1 MGKTVLV
8 VDDDPTQRRLIQAI
22 LEREGY
28 AVVHAENGGEAIDR
42 LTKGGSADVVLLDLI
57 MPGGPSGLE
66 TLAELRT
73 AGITTPVIVLT
84 ANGGI
89 ETVVKAM
96 QAGAQDFFVKPVGP
110 ERLLIGVR
118 NALQMT
124 QLTAEIGRLKKRATG
139 RTSFDDIVG
148 DSAPMRMVKALGA
161 RAAKSSIPVLIT
173 GESGV
178 GKEVIARALHGA
190 SPRAGK
196 PFIAVNCGALPA
208 NLVESILFGHEK
220 GAFTGASDKHAGKFV
235 EANGGTLFL
244 DEIGELPL
252 DIQVK
257 LLRALQEGEVDPVGG
272 KRPVKVD
279 VRIISATNRDP
290 AQQVK
295 EGAFR
300 EDLFYRLNV
309 FPIEAPALRERRE
322 DIPALIDHFITR
334 FNIEEGKRIV
344 GCSPDTMA
352 LLQAYDWPGNVRQLE
367 NTIYR
372 ALVLADSPLLQPHDF
387 PAISGVAAPLETP
400 ATATQFPDAP
410 DGEVAMAE
418 AQQSAQSAAPDSP
431 IRITD
436 DRGHVRTLEDIER
449 DLIQHAIEVYS
460 GHMSEIARRLGIG
473 RSTLYRKV
481 REQGLE
487 DHIKE
492 AG

>member
-1 MGKTVLV
+1 MAKTVLV
-8 VDDDPTQRRLIQAI
+8 VDDDPTQRRLIQAV
-22 LEREGY
+22 LDREGY
-28 AVVHAENGGEAIDR
+28 AVVHAESGGEAIDR
-42 LTKGGSADVVLLDLI
+42 LTKGGGADVVLLDLV
-57 MPGGPSGLE
+57 MPGLSGLE
-66 TLAELRT
+66 TLAEIRT
-73 AGITTPVIVLT
+73 AGVAVPVIVLT

-118 NALQMT
+118 NALQLT
-124 QLTAEIGRLKKRATG
+124 QLSAEIGRLKKHVSG

-148 DSAPMRMVKALGA
+148 DSPPMRMVKALGV
-161 RAAKSSIPVLIT
+161 RAAKSGIPVLIT

-190 SPRAGK
+190 SDRAGK
-196 PFIAVNCGALPA
+196 PFVAVNCGALPA

-220 GAFTGASDKHAGKFV
+220 GSFTGATDKHAGKFM

-252 DIQVK
+252 DMQVK
-257 LLRALQEGEVDPVGG
+257 LLRALQEGEIDPVGS
-272 KRPVKVD
+272 KRAVKVD
-279 VRIISATNRDP
+279 VRIVSATNRDP

-309 FPIEAPALRERRE
+309 FPIEAPALRDRRE
-322 DIPALIDHFITR
+322 DIPALVEHFIAR
-334 FNIEEGKRIV
+334 FNVEEGKRV
-344 GCSPDTMA
+344 AGCAVETMA
-352 LLQAYDWPGNVRQLE
+352 LLQAFDWPGNVRQLE
-367 NTIYR
+367 NSIYR

-387 PAISGVAAPLETP
+387 PAISGVAMPLTSAGAISHDRAETP
-400 ATATQFPDAP
+400 TS
-410 DGEVAMAE
+410 DGGE
-418 AQQSAQSAAPDSP
+418 ALPDSP
-431 IRITD
+431 VRIID
-436 DRGHVRTLEDIER
+436 ARGHLRTLEEIER

-487 DHIKE
+487 EQLKE

>member
-1 MGKTVLV
+1 MAKTVLV
-8 VDDDPTQRRLIQAI
+8 VDDDPTQRRLIQAV
-22 LEREGY
+22 LDREGY
-28 AVVHAENGGEAIDR
+28 AVVHAESGGEAIDR
-42 LTKGGSADVVLLDLI
+42 LTKGGGADVVLLDLV
-57 MPGGPSGLE
+57 MPGLSGME
-66 TLAELRT
+66 ALAEMRT
-73 AGITTPVIVLT
+73 AGVATPVIVLT

-89 ETVVKAM
+89 ETVVRAM

-110 ERLLIGVR
+110 ERLLVGVR

-139 RTSFDDIVG
+139 RSSFDDMVG
-148 DSAPMRMVKALGA
+148 DSEPMRMVKALGQ

-190 SPRAGK
+190 SDRAGK
-196 PFIAVNCGALPA
+196 PFVAVNCGALPA

-220 GAFTGASDKHAGKFV
+220 GAFTGAHEKHAGKFV

-252 DIQVK
+252 DMQVK

-279 VRIISATNRDP
+279 VRIVSATNRDP

-322 DIPALIDHFITR
+322 DIPALVEHFIAR
-334 FNIEEGKRIV
+334 FNVEEGKRV
-344 GCSPDTMA
+344 AGCSPETLA
-352 LLQAYDWPGNVRQLE
+352 LLQGHDWPGNVRQLE
-367 NTIYR
+367 NAVYR

-387 PAISGVAAPLETP
+387 PAISGVAVPLDDMAAAP
-400 ATATQFPDAP
+400 AGD
-410 DGEVAMAE
+410 
-418 AQQSAQSAAPDSP
+418 SASAAASHPASADEDGLHDSP
-431 IRITD
+431 VRITD
-436 DRGHVRTLEDIER
+436 DRGHVRTLEQIER

-487 DHIKE
+487 EQVKE

>member
-1 MGKTVLV
+1 MAKTVLV
-8 VDDDPTQRRLIQAI
+8 VDDDPTQRRLIQAV
-22 LEREGY
+22 LDREGY
-28 AVVHAENGGEAIDR
+28 AVVHAESGGEAIDR
-42 LTKGGSADVVLLDLI
+42 LTKGGGADVVLLDLV
-57 MPGGPSGLE
+57 MPGLSGME
-66 TLAELRT
+66 ALAEMRT
-73 AGITTPVIVLT
+73 AGVTTPVIVLT

-110 ERLLIGVR
+110 DRLLVGVR

-124 QLTAEIGRLKKRATG
+124 QLTAEIGRLKKRAAG
-139 RTSFDDIVG
+139 RTSFDDMVG
-148 DSAPMRMVKALGA
+148 DSEPMRMVKALGQ

-190 SPRAGK
+190 SDRAGK
-196 PFIAVNCGALPA
+196 PFVAVNCGALPA

-220 GAFTGASDKHAGKFV
+220 GAFTGAHEKHAGKFV

-252 DIQVK
+252 DMQVK

-279 VRIISATNRDP
+279 VRIVSATNRDP

-322 DIPALIDHFITR
+322 DIPALVEHFIAR
-334 FNIEEGKRIV
+334 FNVEEGKRV
-344 GCSPDTMA
+344 AGCSPETLA
-352 LLQAYDWPGNVRQLE
+352 LLQGHDWPGNVRQLE
-367 NTIYR
+367 NAVYR

-387 PAISGVAAPLETP
+387 PAISGVAVPL
-400 ATATQFPDAP
+400 DA
-410 DGEVAMAE
+410 V
-418 AQQSAQSAAPDSP
+418 AAPRSGEHALASASESASSDEDAQHDSP
-431 IRITD
+431 VRITD
-436 DRGHVRTLEDIER
+436 DRGHVRTLEQIER

-487 DHIKE
+487 EQLKE

>member
-1 MGKTVLV
+1 MAKTVLV
-8 VDDDPTQRRLIQAI
+8 VDDDPTQRRLIQAV
-22 LEREGY
+22 LDREGY
-28 AVVHAENGGEAIDR
+28 AVVHAESGGEAIDR
-42 LTKGGSADVVLLDLI
+42 LTKGGGADVVLLDLV
-57 MPGGPSGLE
+57 MPGLSGLE
-66 TLAELRT
+66 ALAEMRT
-73 AGITTPVIVLT
+73 AGVTTPVIVLT

-110 ERLLIGVR
+110 DRLLVGVR

-124 QLTAEIGRLKKRATG
+124 QLTAEIGRLKKRAAG
-139 RTSFDDIVG
+139 RTSFDDMVG
-148 DSAPMRMVKALGA
+148 DSEPMRMVKALGQ

-190 SPRAGK
+190 SDRAGK
-196 PFIAVNCGALPA
+196 PFVAVNCGALPA

-220 GAFTGASDKHAGKFV
+220 GAFTGAHEKHAGKFV

-252 DIQVK
+252 DMQVK

-279 VRIISATNRDP
+279 VRIVSATNRDP

-322 DIPALIDHFITR
+322 DIPALVEHFIAR
-334 FNIEEGKRIV
+334 FNVEEGKRV
-344 GCSPDTMA
+344 AGCSPETLA
-352 LLQAYDWPGNVRQLE
+352 LLQGHDWPGNVRQLE
-367 NTIYR
+367 NAVYR

-387 PAISGVAAPLETP
+387 PAISGVAVPL
-400 ATATQFPDAP
+400 DA
-410 DGEVAMAE
+410 V
-418 AQQSAQSAAPDSP
+418 AAPRSGEHALASASESASSDEDAQHDSP
-431 IRITD
+431 VRITD
-436 DRGHVRTLEDIER
+436 DRGHVRTLEQIER

-487 DHIKE
+487 EQLKE